1 MKWYNY
7 PSSILRVKLDISG
20 GMSMNSINSKVIDKI
35 EKTEPGKVFNYFY
48 FSDITDNYI
57 ALSKSLSR
65 LTKNKTI
72 KSVEKGVFY
81 KPQKTKYGEINPN
94 AEEIIRNEI
103 KPGDQ
108 TIGYITGI
116 NMFNR
121 LGFTTQIS
129 NVVEIAIRKRRK
141 PKVIMGIKIKY
152 VENKAEIRAEN
163 IKLLKYLDILKN
175 IKKIPD
181 SDINES
187 YRLIKHYIS
196 ALSKKEKR
204 KMLNLSFV
212 YPPQTRALLGKIL
225 EETPDLELESL
236 KKSLNPLTKFKLGLK
251 DKKNDERWQ
260 IKR

>member
-1 MKWYNY
+1 
-7 PSSILRVKLDISG
+7 
-20 GMSMNSINSKVIDKI
+20 MNSINSMVIDKI
-35 EKTEPGKVFNYFY
+35 EKIEPGKVFNYSE

-65 LTKNKTI
+65 LTKNQKI

-81 KPQKTKYGEINPN
+81 KPRKTRFGELKPN
-94 AEEIIRNEI
+94 TEEIIRNEI
-103 KPGDQ
+103 KPNKK
-108 TIGYITGI
+108 TIGYITGV
-116 NMFNR
+116 NMYNK

-129 NVVEIAIRKRRK
+129 NVVEIAIRTRRK
-141 PKVIMGIKIKY
+141 PKEVMGIKIKY
-152 VENKAEIRAEN
+152 VENKVTISEETIQ
-163 IKLLKYLDILKN
+163 LLKYLDILKN

-187 YRLIKHYIS
+187 YRLIKMYIE

-204 KMLNLSFV
+204 KIINLSFD

-225 EETPDLELESL
+225 EETPDLNLEVL
-236 KKSLNPLTKFKLGLK
+236 KRSLNPLTKFEFGLK
-251 DKKNDERWQ
+251 DKKHNERWQ